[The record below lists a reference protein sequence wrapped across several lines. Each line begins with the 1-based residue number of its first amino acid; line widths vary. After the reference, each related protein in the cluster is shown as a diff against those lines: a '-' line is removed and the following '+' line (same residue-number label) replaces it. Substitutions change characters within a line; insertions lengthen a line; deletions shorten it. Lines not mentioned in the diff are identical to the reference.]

1 MPQGTITH
9 VEFPADNPERAKKF
23 YSAVAGWEFGTMGEF
38 PDYWLFSSE
47 EGHGGGL
54 GKRGE
59 TVGKSVRI
67 YITVDKLE
75 DAVAAAQANGGKVTT
90 PPSDVPG
97 QGRFAAVLDPEG
109 SEIGLWEAAPKAS

>member
-1 MPQGTITH
+1 MPKGTITH
-9 VEFPADNPERAKKF
+9 VEIPADDLGRAKKF
-23 YSAVAGWEFGTMGEF
+23 YEAVAGWELGTMDGF

-47 EGHGGGL
+47 EGHGGGI

-59 TVGKSVRI
+59 SVGRTVRV

-75 DAVAAAQANGGKVTT
+75 DAVAAAEANGGKVTT

-97 QGRFAAVLDPEG
+97 MGRFAAVLDTEG
-109 SEIGLWEAAPKAS
+109 SEIGLWENAPAS